1 MGQKLYFTGVDN
13 TILRNLI
20 LAKKIVIG
28 QQDLAL
34 IEADKI
40 KIKKSEKLIE
50 ESKNNKLW
58 S

>member
-20 LAKKIVIG
+20 QAKKIVIG